1 MVKKKEGVYLQP
13 LSDQAEVDW
22 EAKFIVY
29 WGLGAYLKL
38 AINFKKLQNKF
49 AGMKLKLVY
58 LQPRL
63 AETKSSLISE
73 NIM

>member
-1 MVKKKEGVYLQP
+1 MVKKKEGVYLHP
-13 LSDQAEVDW
+13 LSDQRVVDW

-29 WGLGAYLKL
+29 WGLGAFFGLEINLK
-38 AINFKKLQNKF
+38 KVQNKF

-63 AETKSSLISE
+63 ALQKVP
-73 NIM
+73 

>member
-1 MVKKKEGVYLQP
+1 MVKKKEGVYLHP
-13 LSDQAEVDW
+13 LSDQRVVDW

-29 WGLGAYLKL
+29 WGLGAFLGL
-38 AINFKKLQNKF
+38 EINFKKLQNKF

-63 AETKSSLISE
+63 ALQKVP
-73 NIM
+73 